1 MKLVGIAMIV
11 ACTAGLGLLRACRM
25 SARVAELEGCLSFLD
40 SLEEELRYT
49 RAPIGR
55 IAASLAGREEYAR
68 LPLAREWARGC
79 QEGKPSWEAFQR
91 AVESRDSSLA
101 PGDRQTVA
109 PLAQVLGCTDLEG
122 QLSAIRLVSTLL
134 GRRLEEATRQKDSRA
149 RMDISLGV
157 LAGAAAA
164 VLLW

>member
-1 MKLVGIAMIV
+1 M

-25 SARVAELEGCLSFLD
+25 SARVTELEGCLSFLD